1 MATSGTS
8 TLRRGLESTS
18 GFQICHN
25 WFLVRTTFLTTFGGE
40 HKHHFYSD
48 AHADCDDHYD
58 QELTTMAL
66 CDSFS
71 GNIQMEY
78 NGFQLTSRLER
89 DLYSRKDK
97 EGIEIR
103 EWLKAD
109 IRLVLMLSFQYLF
122 LWDGSSLVLL
132 GSWDEL

>member
-1 MATSGTS
+1 MMITLPADADQLYDQVQDESCPQVHSTLDAKWVSSMATSGTS

-66 CDSFS
+66 FDPV
-71 GNIQMEY
+71 
-78 NGFQLTSRLER
+78 T
-89 DLYSRKDK
+89 
-97 EGIEIR
+97 GIFKR
-103 EWLKAD
+103 NKM
-109 IRLVLMLSFQYLF
+109 VFY
-122 LWDGSSLVLL
+122 
-132 GSWDEL
+132 